1 MESLHVQRARL
12 ARLGERGSASVEYLV
27 GAMVVAFCVWAAMS
41 DFGQAAI
48 RGIKLAGA
56 DILGL

>member
-1 MESLHVQRARL
+1 MKRKQWRHALRAWSD
-12 ARLGERGSASVEYLV
+12 ERGSASVEYLV
-27 GAMVVAFCVWAAMS
+27 GAMVVAFCTWAAMS

>member
-1 MESLHVQRARL
+1 MARKQLQRAPR
-12 ARLGERGSASVEYLV
+12 ARFDERGSASVEYLV
-27 GAMVVAFCVWAAMS
+27 GAMVVAFCCWAAMS

-48 RGIKLAGA
+48 RGLKLAGA